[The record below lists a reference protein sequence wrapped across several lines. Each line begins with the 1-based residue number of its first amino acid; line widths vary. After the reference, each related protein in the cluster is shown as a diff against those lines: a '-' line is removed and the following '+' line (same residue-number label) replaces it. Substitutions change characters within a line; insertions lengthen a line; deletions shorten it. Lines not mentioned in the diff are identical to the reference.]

1 MSVIAVIYNEV
12 TWVLELILAITPD
25 PSMQQRFHELFLRF
39 ILPVECLLEVRCGS
53 LRVL

>member
-1 MSVIAVIYNEV
+1 
-12 TWVLELILAITPD
+12 VLELILAITPD

-39 ILPVECLLEVRCGS
+39 ILSVECVSEVVYGV